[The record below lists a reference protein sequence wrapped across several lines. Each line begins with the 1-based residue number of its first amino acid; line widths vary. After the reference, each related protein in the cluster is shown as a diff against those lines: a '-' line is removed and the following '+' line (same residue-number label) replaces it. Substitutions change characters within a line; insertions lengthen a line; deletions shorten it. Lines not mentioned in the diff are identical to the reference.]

1 MMVWMMSETY
11 SSAHLPSNILQDFKT
26 HNVALVQYIRYNS
39 FVGISILLLATLLD
53 TDIVF

>member
-1 MMVWMMSETY
+1 MVWMMSETY

-26 HNVALVQYIRYNS
+26 HKVAQYIRYNS

>member
-1 MMVWMMSETY
+1 MVWMMSETY

-26 HNVALVQYIRYNS
+26 HKVALVQYIRYNS